1 VCSIEVW
8 SEGVFGQPWKEK
20 MLHPEQTI
28 SEMVEELLAN
38 QAKSLAER
46 TGQAFESA
54 LGVVADTEAGKQ
66 LRELANGGHRHEKA
80 REWQARVC
88 FERAEEQL
96 KHLFGSDVLW
106 GFAGERHY
114 SWVAGYL
121 EWLEGKEARTPYH
134 ALLEEELASLQG

>member
-1 VCSIEVW
+1 
-8 SEGVFGQPWKEK
+8 
-20 MLHPEQTI
+20 
-28 SEMVEELLAN
+28 MVEEVLAN

-54 LGVVADTEAGKQ
+54 LEVVADTEAGQQ
-66 LRELANGGHRHEKA
+66 LRELANGEHRHKKA
-80 REWQARVC
+80 REWQASVR

-96 KHLFGSDVLW
+96 RPLVGSDVLSR
-106 GFAGERHY
+106 FATERQS

-121 EWLEGKEARTPYH
+121 EWLEGKEARIPYH

>member
-1 VCSIEVW
+1 VERGSL
-8 SEGVFGQPWKEK
+8 QPWKEK
-20 MLHPEQTI
+20 MLHRDQTI
-28 SEMVEELLAN
+28 SEMVEEVLAN

-54 LGVVADTEAGKQ
+54 LGVVVDTEAGKQ
-66 LRELANGGHRHEKA
+66 LRELASGEHRHEKA
-80 REWQARVC
+80 REWQARVR
-88 FERAEEQL
+88 FERAEQQL
-96 KHLFGSDVLW
+96 KHLFGSDVLSRL
-106 GFAGERHY
+106 AGERHY

>member
-1 VCSIEVW
+1 
-8 SEGVFGQPWKEK
+8 
-20 MLHPEQTI
+20 
-28 SEMVEELLAN
+28 MVEEVLAH

-54 LGVVADTEAGKQ
+54 LGVVADTEAGQQ
-66 LRELANGGHRHEKA
+66 LRVLANGEHHHEMA
-80 REWQARVC
+80 REWQARVR

-96 KHLFGSDVLW
+96 MHLFGSDILSR
-106 GFAGERHY
+106 FAGERHY

>member
-1 VCSIEVW
+1 
-8 SEGVFGQPWKEK
+8 
-20 MLHPEQTI
+20 MHPEQTI
-28 SEMVEELLAN
+28 SEMVEEVLAH

-54 LGVVADTEAGKQ
+54 LGVVADTKAGQQ
-66 LRELANGGHRHEKA
+66 LRELANGEHRHEKA
-80 REWQARVC
+80 REWQASVH

-96 KHLFGSDVLW
+96 NHLFESEVLSR
-106 GFAGERHY
+106 FAGERRY
-114 SWVAGYL
+114 SWVEGYL

>member
-1 VCSIEVW
+1 
-8 SEGVFGQPWKEK
+8 
-20 MLHPEQTI
+20 LHQDQTI
-28 SEMVEELLAN
+28 SEMVEEVLAH

-54 LGVVADTEAGKQ
+54 LGVVTGTEAGQQ
-66 LRELANGGHRHEKA
+66 LRELANGEHRHEKA
-80 REWQARVC
+80 REWQASVH
-88 FERAEEQL
+88 FERAEQQL
-96 KHLFGSDVLW
+96 LHLFGSDVLSR
-106 GFAGERHY
+106 FAGERHY

>member
-1 VCSIEVW
+1 
-8 SEGVFGQPWKEK
+8 
-20 MLHPEQTI
+20 
-28 SEMVEELLAN
+28 MVEEVLAN

-66 LRELANGGHRHEKA
+66 LRELANGDHRHEKA
-80 REWQARVC
+80 REWQARVR

-106 GFAGERHY
+106 GFAGERQS

>member
-1 VCSIEVW
+1 MEMW
-8 SEGVFGQPWKEK
+8 REGVFGQPWKEK
-20 MLHPEQTI
+20 MLHRDQTV
-28 SEMVEELLAN
+28 SEMVEEVLAN

-54 LGVVADTEAGKQ
+54 LGIVADTEAGQQ
-66 LRELANGGHRHEKA
+66 LRELANGEHRHEKA
-80 REWQARVC
+80 REWQARVR
-88 FERAEEQL
+88 FERAEQQL
-96 KHLFGSDVLW
+96 EHLFGSDVLW
-106 GFAGERHY
+106 GFASERHY

>member
-1 VCSIEVW
+1 VR
-8 SEGVFGQPWKEK
+8 SEGVSGQPWKEK
-20 MLHPEQTI
+20 TLHAEQTI
-28 SEMVEELLAN
+28 SEMVEEVLEN

-54 LGVVADTEAGKQ
+54 LGVVADTEAGQQ
-66 LRELANGGHRHEKA
+66 LRELANGKHRHEKA
-80 REWQARVC
+80 KEWQANVP
-88 FERAEEQL
+88 FERAEQQL
-96 KHLFGSDVLW
+96 KHLFESNVLR

>member
-1 VCSIEVW
+1 MPTVV
-8 SEGVFGQPWKEK
+8 KD
-20 MLHPEQTI
+20 QTI
-28 SEMVEELLAN
+28 SEMVEEVLAN

-46 TGQAFESA
+46 TGQAFEGA
-54 LGVVADTEAGKQ
+54 LGVVSGTEAGRQ
-66 LRELANGGHRHEKA
+66 LRELANGEHRHEKA
-80 REWQARVC
+80 REWQARVR

-96 KHLFGSDVLW
+96 MHLFGSDVLSR
-106 GFAGERHY
+106 FAGERQS